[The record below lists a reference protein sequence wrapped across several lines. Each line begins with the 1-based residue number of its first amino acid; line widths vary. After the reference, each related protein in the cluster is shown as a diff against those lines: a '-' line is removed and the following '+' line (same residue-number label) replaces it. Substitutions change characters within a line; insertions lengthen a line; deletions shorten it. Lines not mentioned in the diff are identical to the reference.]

1 MTKRQLIDEI
11 RTLNSTAQTRF
22 LIQFDEAALKQYLDH
37 LQSAQN
43 RQVRINSWHR
53 RQPKLRMVS

>member
-11 RTLNSTAQTRF
+11 RHLNATAQPQF
-22 LIQFDEAALKQYLDH
+22 LVQFDEAALKQYLDH

-43 RQVRINSWHR
+43 KQVRINTWHR
-53 RQPKLRMVS
+53 GQPKLRMVS